1 MLVLVYCVVAFDP
14 SGRFMLERSNKYI
27 GSLGSAAIMVES
39 KGGWDG
45 VGICTCLNFFSQLP
59 SCSICV
65 VNNVVEEE
73 PGCNMQGNSNE
84 KLMSSILGLL
94 EVRRRWNSQA
104 VEAMCY
110 WVLGAWTEWEEKR
123 A

>member
-1 MLVLVYCVVAFDP
+1 MEDSCWRVL
-14 SGRFMLERSNKYI
+14 NKYI

-45 VGICTCLNFFSQLP
+45 VGICTCLNIFSQLP

-110 WVLGAWTEWEEKR
+110 WDRVGREEGLRKKSCLISLY
-123 A
+123 